1 MRNLVREQKLTWDA
15 VGITASAVCVVHCV
29 VTPIALIF
37 LPALSR
43 FLPGNESF
51 RRWLVLAVFS
61 IGMIS
66 FASGYNR
73 HRRKLLLVPLVAG
86 MALIATGA
94 FLISNDVQETIVTLL
109 GSALVISAHVMNR
122 SFCRRCEACDHG
134 DSEHCGK

>member
-1 MRNLVREQKLTWDA
+1 MNVIDGRRLIWDA

-29 VTPIALIF
+29 ATPIALIF

-51 RRWLVLAVFS
+51 HHWLVPAVFS

-66 FASGYNR
+66 FVSGYRR

-86 MALIATGA
+86 MSLIATGA
-94 FLISNDVQETIVTLL
+94 FLISNDIQETIITLL
-109 GSALVISAHVMNR
+109 GSALVITAHLMNR
-122 SFCRRCEACDHG
+122 SFCRWCEACDHG
-134 DSEHCGK
+134 NSERCGE